1 MAHCHPADGSL
12 VRVERW
18 GFEGKSPKTRVS
30 LLKGGHV
37 LSLNYV
43 LKSDMDLRNEQR
55 AAKEKQLK
63 QEAVRCLLV
72 LKTGLLSPV
81 YQYYL
86 KYNTET
92 GRQKLYSSV
101 WMINSIIP
109 GGSSSSSYTRYWGR
123 FLR

>member
-72 LKTGLLSPV
+72 LKTGLSCPI

-92 GRQKLYSSV
+92 ARGGKNFLFFSLDDKFYNSRRQQQQLHQ
-101 WMINSIIP
+101 IL
-109 GGSSSSSYTRYWGR
+109 G
-123 FLR
+123 